1 MIQYFKIGQIIYHK
15 LFDYRGVILQAD
27 EYFQLTNKWYDNV
40 AKSNPPKD
48 KPWYS
53 ILVHNQTH
61 ITYVAERNLS
71 LDDSEEEIIH
81 PMVPIYF
88 TTLNNGVYSKSL
100 NWIDDEPA
108 IPNEIGIA

>member
-1 MIQYFKIGQIIYHK
+1 MTPYFKIGQIIHHK

-27 EYFQLTNKWYDNV
+27 ECFQLTETWYDNV

-53 ILVHNQTH
+53 VLVHNQTH

-71 LDDSEEEIIH
+71 PDVRKEEIIH

-88 TTLNNGVYSKSL
+88 TTLKNGVYSKSL
-100 NWIDDEPA
+100 NWIDGEPT